1 VRLLKF
7 FFHLQARHLSLAV
20 AAGILSGAGNVLF
33 IAVVNSALHPRPG
46 SVNTGPAFLIG
57 LCCVVVCL
65 RFLSDVILIRL
76 SERVVFEL
84 RLRLS
89 RAILQVPLRRIEV
102 LGNHS
107 LFATLTDD
115 VGRLAELAL
124 NIPNVCVNG
133 AIVIAGMCYLF
144 LLSPR
149 AALTVIGG
157 ISIGVVV
164 YTFIRIRAVKHF
176 QRARERQGELMKHF
190 RTLTD
195 GMKEMKLNRTREGTF
210 VSSLEITAHD
220 LRCELVAGN
229 STFGLALSWAQLTF
243 FILIAIFVLLGRQG
257 SNSGAALAVLS
268 GTVLALLCIRI
279 PMETVVGMFLGM
291 ARAQVALNKI
301 DQLGV
306 SLAAETEPS
315 ALNHEDQEINRSPVH
330 TIEMEG
336 VIHAYHSEADVFSL
350 GPLDLS
356 FRAGEIVFVSG
367 GNGSGKTTFIKLLSG
382 LYIPESGQLRYNGMP
397 VTNENREEYRSRFAA
412 VFSDFC
418 LSNTIARLPTPQ
430 LDALAADYLRE
441 FRLGHKVRIENGIF
455 STIDLS
461 QGQRKRLALISA
473 CLEDKPIYV
482 FDEWAADQDA
492 LFRQKF
498 YHEILPELKRR
509 GKTLFVISHDQ
520 QYFCQ
525 ADRLIVLEEGRL
537 WEDIS
542 DAEQL
547 RHLVLQM
554 QARSAVTGSH
564 ASPAR

>member
-1 VRLLKF
+1 
-7 FFHLQARHLSLAV
+7 
-20 AAGILSGAGNVLF
+20 
-33 IAVVNSALHPRPG
+33 
-46 SVNTGPAFLIG
+46 
-57 LCCVVVCL
+57 
-65 RFLSDVILIRL
+65 LSDVILIRL

-190 RTLTD
+190 RALTD

-210 VSSLEITAHD
+210 VSRLEITAHD

-229 STFGLALSWAQLTF
+229 SIFGLALSWAQLTF
-243 FILIAIFVLLGRQG
+243 FILIAIFVLLGRQE

-279 PMETVVGMFLGM
+279 PMETVVGMFLGI

-315 ALNHEDQEINRSPVH
+315 ALNHEDQEINRPPVH

-367 GNGSGKTTFIKLLSG
+367 GNGSGKTTFIKLLCG

-418 LSNTIARLPTPQ
+418 LSDTIARLPTPQ

-537 WEDIS
+537 WEDTS
-542 DAEQL
+542 DAEQF
-547 RHLVLQM
+547 RYLVLQM